1 MINSNLLSFQ
11 DSDKTVSVS
20 GSIST
25 DSDKTPVRVDS
36 QDSQVSD
43 SEAVDGKAW
52 PRQNS
57 VSF

>member
-1 MINSNLLSFQ
+1 MFYCFQ

-43 SEAVDGKAW
+43 SEAVDVKAW

-57 VSF
+57 VSFLV